1 MWINCINYHIIRLVF
16 FFSLRQSHFW
26 LTYTATAVTWIK
38 HFAIKSRARGL
49 QGILEQIN
57 PCTTLLLHR
66 LFSPVSLSA
75 SWPQTSLDYTQSHQ
89 SCFRCWNE
97 PNTHHLLP
105 LKWLILASPSFP
117 FAPSP
122 ALYICRGEKR
132 EKPLF
137 LFHFLKIA
145 EQSLLSPLGLWK
157 CAMVTLHTWMDF
169 PHPSWRCSSL
179 FLNIY

>member
-1 MWINCINYHIIRLVF
+1 M
-16 FFSLRQSHFW
+16 
-26 LTYTATAVTWIK
+26 TWIK

-75 SWPQTSLDYTQSHQ
+75 SWLQTSLDYTQSHQ

-105 LKWLILASPSFP
+105 PRLILASPSFP
-117 FAPSP
+117 FAPSA
-122 ALYICRGEKR
+122 ALYICRGKKGKSPFFPFIFSR
-132 EKPLF
+132 
-137 LFHFLKIA
+137 
-145 EQSLLSPLGLWK
+145 LLNKAFYPHWASENVPWLPSTLGWTSHIPPEGVLP
-157 CAMVTLHTWMDF
+157 F
-169 PHPSWRCSSL
+169 SS
-179 FLNIY
+179 IYINDKAQVYKVHWQVGELSCFEE

>member
-1 MWINCINYHIIRLVF
+1 M
-16 FFSLRQSHFW
+16 
-26 LTYTATAVTWIK
+26 TWIK

-75 SWPQTSLDYTQSHQ
+75 SWLQTSLDYTQSHQ

-105 LKWLILASPSFP
+105 LRLILASPSFP

-122 ALYICRGEKR
+122 ALYICRRKKR
-132 EKPLF
+132 EKAPFSLSFSQGCWTKPFIPTGPLKMCHGYPPH
-137 LFHFLKIA
+137 LDGLPT
-145 EQSLLSPLGLWK
+145 SLLK
-157 CAMVTLHTWMDF
+157 VFF
-169 PHPSWRCSSL
+169 PFPQYILMTKLRFIKSIDKWVNYPVLRSRKILICPD
-179 FLNIY
+179 